1 MQSKIIGCIFLFQKF
16 NIYLPKKKN
25 VMAKLFSYYK
35 DNVDRAWYESSN
47 VVYSECVDKEGE
59 LKTLRVVFKNGA
71 QYEYKDVDV
80 NQYLLFREAS
90 SQGKALNQFI
100 KQYEFTKL
108 ENADLEAL
116 EKEYEQ
122 RSGNVWTYTNE
133 ESFEVFNEKEEI
145 VHTDDKLND
154 DALFAVL
161 KFATSIGLKLKKK
174 E

>member
-1 MQSKIIGCIFLFQKF
+1 
-16 NIYLPKKKN
+16 
-25 VMAKLFSYYK
+25 MAKLFSYYK

-133 ESFEVFNEKEEI
+133 ESFEVFNEKEET

-154 DALFAVL
+154 EALFAVL
-161 KFATSIGLKLKKK
+161 KFATSIGLKLKKR